1 MGLKGSGVLLP
12 DTLEDFGLVDLLLIS
27 FSPLRSK
34 LPSVSQFVRCIVLLN
49 RFGNW
54 VWIFSFFQ
62 WFLRPWWTGGRRRC
76 YYSETVLISSR
87 DLHNATG
94 IFLKKPSG
102 SRACAYHLP
111 GIWREQFLPTQQC
124 AVCWMYHC
132 YMNFSTGCGKRDSWI
147 NEQMRLGKWNDFKST
162 VPKTVTQLHQ
172 SSFPLHGLTTTFYH
186 WEGWNGKCKEDIH

>member
-1 MGLKGSGVLLP
+1 MVGTKGSGVLLS
-12 DTLEDFGLVDLLLIS
+12 DTVEDFGLVALLLVC

-34 LPSVSQFVRCIVLLN
+34 LAHVNQSVRYIVLLD
-49 RFGNW
+49 RFGNR

-62 WFLRPWWTGGRRRC
+62 WFLRPRWTGGRRRC

-94 IFLKKPSG
+94 ICKKTSG

-124 AVCWMYHC
+124 AICWMYHC
-132 YMNFSTGCGKRDSWI
+132 YMNFSTSCGKRDCWI
-147 NEQMRLGKWNDFKST
+147 NEQMRLGKWNGLKST
-162 VPKTVTQLHQ
+162 IPKTIIPVPSVQFSITWFNNHLL
-172 SSFPLHGLTTTFYH
+172 PLGRIK
-186 WEGWNGKCKEDIH
+186 WEV

>member
-1 MGLKGSGVLLP
+1 MIRWIESYGGNQGKWCAPIWHTGRFWPGSFIARL
-12 DTLEDFGLVDLLLIS
+12 F
-27 FSPLRSK
+27 FSSK
-34 LPSVSQFVRCIVLLN
+34 KQTCLCQSVCQIVLLD
-49 RFGNW
+49 RFGNR

-94 IFLKKPSG
+94 ICKKTSG

-124 AVCWMYHC
+124 AICWMYHC
-132 YMNFSTGCGKRDSWI
+132 YMNFSTSCGKRDCWI
-147 NEQMRLGKWNDFKST
+147 NEQMRLGKWN
-162 VPKTVTQLHQ
+162 
-172 SSFPLHGLTTTFYH
+172 GL
-186 WEGWNGKCKEDIH
+186 

>member
-1 MGLKGSGVLLP
+1 MVGIKGSGLLLSDP
-12 DTLEDFGLVDLLLIS
+12 LEDFGLVALLLIC

-34 LPSVSQFVRCIVLLN
+34 LVSVSQFVRYIVLLD
-49 RFGNW
+49 RSGNW

-87 DLHNATG
+87 
-94 IFLKKPSG
+94 ICIMQQRFLKNPSG

-124 AVCWMYHC
+124 AICWMYHFS
-132 YMNFSTGCGKRDSWI
+132 MNFSTGCGKRDSWI
-147 NEQMRLGKWNDFKST
+147 NEQMRLGKWNGLKST
-162 VPKTVTQLHQ
+162 VPKTITQLHQ

-186 WEGWNGKCKEDIH
+186 WEG